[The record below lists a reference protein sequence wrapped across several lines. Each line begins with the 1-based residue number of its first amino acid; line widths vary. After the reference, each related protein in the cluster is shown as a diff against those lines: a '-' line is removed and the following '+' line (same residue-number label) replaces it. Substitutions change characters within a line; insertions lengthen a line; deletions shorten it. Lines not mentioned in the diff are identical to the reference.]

1 METESQE
8 ELSVYQ
14 EMTPKEAADVL
25 KLMEEYEPLVNNSVA
40 FAEQLSNDLYVLD
53 EVRGPRAVTQPKR
66 RCLSGISGHRQLF
79 RSRWALGLR
88 ENHLGVVLLQ
98 LKRHGARQEDTA
110 APFWRVRVCPTV
122 SSTGSQAPNV
132 CLR

>member
-1 METESQE
+1 MKTESQE

-40 FAEQLSNDLYVLD
+40 FAEQLSNDLHVLD

-66 RCLSGISGHRQLF
+66 RCLACRGTGLSLWVSA
-79 RSRWALGLR
+79 ALSFAEPL
-88 ENHLGVVLLQ
+88 V
-98 LKRHGARQEDTA
+98 
-110 APFWRVRVCPTV
+110 
-122 SSTGSQAPNV
+122 
-132 CLR
+132 